1 MFTRKIILSLALFL
15 IVAAGPIYRRSGPVR
30 PVTPIGT
37 PQTIATPLGLPPVRS
52 R

>member
-1 MFTRKIILSLALFL
+1 MFNRKTILALALFL
-15 IVAAGPIYRRSGPVR
+15 IVAAGLIYRRSGPVR
-30 PVTPIGT
+30 PVMPIGT